1 MKKKRHSGILQ
12 AFWPMKV
19 ESKSAKH
26 VINIT
31 SKAMSK
37 KMGKASQLKL
47 RGTGT
52 ECETNGG
59 QKDIVVCIFYASV
72 KTKEVKQDWF
82 LPRLAE
88 DIERKAFCDNIIK
101 INVNIM
107 LRFCTNILCIICRWT

>member
-1 MKKKRHSGILQ
+1 
-12 AFWPMKV
+12 MKV
-19 ESKSAKH
+19 ESKSTKH

-72 KTKEVKQDWF
+72 KTKEVKQD
-82 LPRLAE
+82 
-88 DIERKAFCDNIIK
+88 
-101 INVNIM
+101 
-107 LRFCTNILCIICRWT
+107 